1 MQDDS
6 LQDDRCKVIVF
17 KTNNLQ
23 DYKLQ
28 VEVLRVKRELA
39 SRSFQGPTSCRK
51 VPQLRVSRVE

>member
-28 VEVLRVKRELA
+28 IKVQRLKRELTT
-39 SRSFQGPTSCRK
+39 RYFQGPISCCK
-51 VPQLRVSRVE
+51 VPQLKVSRVE